1 MVGLGLGIGL
11 GIGANQR
18 RRRSGASSPAED
30 TIKAA
35 LKERHHIS
43 ATRDGVSVL
52 IQPYALFKVGSA
64 GFLYG
69 VIVFI
74 DGEARGDWTPDRIN
88 VTALTNV
95 EVYDKAFVP
104 SDAFDPSSLDG
115 VVAVV
120 EGFDPFQ
127 DVRQVSPDE
136 S

>member
-1 MVGLGLGIGL
+1 MQIGIGL
-11 GIGANQR
+11 GITANR
-18 RRRSGASSPAED
+18 RRGKPSASSPAED

-52 IQPYALFKVGSA
+52 IQPYALLKVGGA

-88 VTALTNV
+88 IAALSSV

-104 SDAFDPSSLDG
+104 SDAFDVSSLDG

-120 EGFDPFQ
+120 EGFNPFQ
-127 DVRQVSPDE
+127 DVGQVTPDE